1 MSELP
6 ENLIQQLRS
15 GDGKGSEQLY
25 ELYYER
31 VYALT
36 YGILQNSAD
45 AQDAVQQT
53 FIRVFQKIP
62 TLKDDTAFNGWLMKI
77 AQNESLKLL
86 KSRKPSISID
96 DCTEAELSEPNYDE
110 RMLPEEALAHKETCR
125 ILHECIETLSAEQ
138 REAMTLFYFHEMKI
152 KEIAELMDC
161 SEATV
166 KTRLFYARRHIAD
179 AWESH
184 EGVRARSFNGAVLPV
199 GEVFARL
206 LRQET
211 EQKRPKA
218 AVWKGIMPSLYTSD
232 SAGMAAGTTS
242 GAALAVKVAAG
253 AMACVIAS
261 ACIAGFAAIG
271 GDDDGKAGIFYGGFG
286 QGQQEAQSATIPP
299 EFPTYPYEP
308 INVPRNQGMQ
318 QGNQYNNNNTFAG
331 IPAAQQQQEVQ
342 NDQNNPAPVTSTQPT
357 GENGYSL
364 PENPQQRSQ
373 NQSEEIEPQSQTQSQ
388 TYDISMFAGRY
399 INVNPNFS
407 TTELEV
413 DVNGAFSGKVYYNNP
428 ISPSHYKDK
437 EDYDDPRTF
446 TSFSGYLGSLTK
458 IDEYTYSCEL
468 QWGSIDYG
476 TVNGPG
482 PMVEDSA
489 PIYAYLPGKSYG
501 QNGDPIRS
509 YLTGLFYVESNQ
521 IAPGKLGKK
530 GLDFSLLKPCWSYHI
545 PSFEAAD

>member
-15 GDGKGSEQLY
+15 GDGKGYEKLY

-206 LRQET
+206 LRQAT

-232 SAGMAAGTTS
+232 SAGMAAGTAS

-373 NQSEEIEPQSQTQSQ
+373 NQSEEIEPQSQTQNQ
-388 TYDISMFAGRY
+388 TDDFSLFAG
-399 INVNPNFS
+399 N
-407 TTELEV
+407 
-413 DVNGAFSGKVYYNNP
+413 YYNS
-428 ISPSHYKDK
+428 I
-437 EDYDDPRTF
+437 ED
-446 TSFSGYLGSLTK
+446 TSFVLNADGMYKWVEIRGTLESAPWEGPFTDLTK
-458 IDEYTYSCEL
+458 IDDYTYKFTLHANNADLDEY
-468 QWGSIDYG
+468 WADYYKNEEF
-476 TVNGPG
+476 TV
-482 PMVEDSA
+482 
-489 PIYAYLPGKSYG
+489 YAYLAGKPYETL
-501 QNGDPIRS
+501 DEY
-509 YLTGLFYVESNQ
+509 YLIKVLQEDMDNIS
-521 IAPGKLGKK
+521 GKRLAHK
-530 GLDFSLLKPCWSYHI
+530 GINFSEFVW
-545 PSFEAAD
+545 PSVISDH

>member
-1 MSELP
+1 
-6 ENLIQQLRS
+6 
-15 GDGKGSEQLY
+15 
-25 ELYYER
+25 
-31 VYALT
+31 
-36 YGILQNSAD
+36 
-45 AQDAVQQT
+45 
-53 FIRVFQKIP
+53 
-62 TLKDDTAFNGWLMKI
+62 
-77 AQNESLKLL
+77 
-86 KSRKPSISID
+86 
-96 DCTEAELSEPNYDE
+96 
-110 RMLPEEALAHKETCR
+110 
-125 ILHECIETLSAEQ
+125 
-138 REAMTLFYFHEMKI
+138 MTLFYFHEMKI

-184 EGVRARSFNGAVLPV
+184 EGVRTRSFNGAVLPV

-468 QWGSIDYG
+468 QWGVIEYG

-501 QNGDPIRS
+501 QNGDPIMS

-521 IAPGKLGKK
+521 IAPGKLEKK